1 MWFRNELVNKICASF
16 SSAGTA
22 HGGAE
27 ATTLAL
33 NNTFY
38 HWGCII
44 VPPGYTAEGHPCHL
58 IVRLPCASRQSE
70 AESG

>member
-33 NNTFY
+33 NNFLPLGL
-38 HWGCII
+38 HHRASR
-44 VPPGYTAEGHPCHL
+44 VHPEGHPCHL